1 MKRFNY
7 QQKRDF
13 ATISELPKD
22 FKVFKKYVKYFI
34 GFLVIATALVYYSY
48 LNFQIEHEITTLTKQ
63 KSMLIAENY
72 ELKKD
77 ITVLSSPERIGKIAK
92 NKYKMK
98 VAPYSEIKFIENN
111 E

>member
-1 MKRFNY
+1 MRRFNY
-7 QQKRDF
+7 QQRRDF

-22 FKVFKKYVKYFI
+22 LRILRKYLKYFV
-34 GFLVIATALVYYSY
+34 GFLTIAIALVYYSY

-92 NKYKMK
+92 RKYKMK
-98 VAPYSEIKFIENN
+98 VAPYSEIKFIESN